1 MKTPSPIW
9 RRREADLEAAR
20 ALEQN
25 AFADCVVGVVCGLI
39 FVAVIAAEMI
49 EQFVGEV
56 PL

>member
-9 RRREADLEAAR
+9 RRRDADPEAAR
-20 ALEQN
+20 ALEGS
-25 AFADCVVGVVCGLI
+25 AFADRVVGIVCGLI

>member
-1 MKTPSPIW
+1 MKTPFPVW
-9 RRREADLEAAR
+9 RRRGADPEVVR
-20 ALEQN
+20 ALEGS
-25 AFADCVVGVVCGLI
+25 AFADRVVGIVCGLI

>member
-1 MKTPSPIW
+1 MKTPSPVW
-9 RRREADLEAAR
+9 KRDPEAAR
-20 ALEQN
+20 ALEGS
-25 AFADCVVGVVCGLI
+25 AFADRVVGIVCGLI

>member
-1 MKTPSPIW
+1 MKSPSPIW
-9 RRREADLEAAR
+9 RRRDADPEVVR
-20 ALEQN
+20 ALEGS
-25 AFADCVVGVVCGLI
+25 AFADRVVGIVCGLI